1 MEVWGKRYRVSG
13 SSFWVNVVFQYYD
26 LTWVLPSSV
35 SVLFLILFTSISPPV
50 SLFLATTCCLY
61 SRWHPFQ
68 TKHEQDQSTCFSPL
82 ALKQEPLE
90 GFYRF
95 SPQVMIRK
103 PLGGKVI
110 PFFLFVLYFPPRT
123 CKERSGLHTYVNDET
138 CTQRAI
144 VRVLTSHRV

>member
-1 MEVWGKRYRVSG
+1 MRLCFKWKFGGRGTVSG

-26 LTWVLPSSV
+26 LTQVLPSSV
-35 SVLFLILFTSISPPV
+35 SVLFLILLTSISPPV

-61 SRWHPFQ
+61 SRWHPFH
-68 TKHEQDQSTCFSPL
+68 TKYEQDQSTCFSPL
-82 ALKQEPLE
+82 ALKQVHLQTLV

-110 PFFLFVLYFPPRT
+110 LFFLLFSIFPPEHVKKDQVCT
-123 CKERSGLHTYVNDET
+123 HMLTMSLAHKGL
-138 CTQRAI
+138 Q
-144 VRVLTSHRV
+144 